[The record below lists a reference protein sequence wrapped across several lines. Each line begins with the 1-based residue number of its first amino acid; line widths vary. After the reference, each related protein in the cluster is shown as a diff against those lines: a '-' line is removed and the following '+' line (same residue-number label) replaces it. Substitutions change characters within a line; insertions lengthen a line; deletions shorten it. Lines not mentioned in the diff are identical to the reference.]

1 MWLLSECNVLQ
12 VTAGKHTPRAS
23 LRGQQGP
30 PPEHPQQPPASP
42 HGRERGRVWG
52 TLRPLPACYY
62 QLIHRG

>member
-30 PPEHPQQPPASP
+30 PRSIPNN
-42 HGRERGRVWG
+42 
-52 TLRPLPACYY
+52 PLPAHTGGSEGEFGARCAHS
-62 QLIHRG
+62 QPAITS